1 MRERARGRLKEA
13 QSDGGTNYREVY
25 QSHISAIPLFA
36 PAPLCL
42 PFPHP
47 LFSCALRLRTNPLAG
62 ASSFCILIPPQ
73 RGADNLGRGFF
84 KLAPLTRYAARW
96 VSYRNNFR
104 APFPPNRRARPS
116 SFFPWY
122 IFFFPLLHSTVFTAK
137 LMKLAPPVKRFST
150 QFGQCCFKYNM
161 NITVIS
167 RKCMCNRLL
176 QIWQNSLLI
185 SSLVRRTLF

>member
-1 MRERARGRLKEA
+1 MTSSFLFRAATRRGKRGKVKMRERARGRLKEA

-25 QSHISAIPLFA
+25 QSEAF
-36 PAPLCL
+36 L
-42 PFPHP
+42 PS
-47 LFSCALRLRTNPLAG
+47 LFSHPCPLPPPYLRSNPLTG

-104 APFPPNRRARPS
+104 APFPPNRRARS

-122 IFFFPLLHSTVFTAK
+122 IFFFSLLHSTVFTAK
-137 LMKLAPPVKRFST
+137 LMELAPPVKRFST
-150 QFGQCCFKYNM
+150 HFN
-161 NITVIS
+161 
-167 RKCMCNRLL
+167 
-176 QIWQNSLLI
+176 
-185 SSLVRRTLF
+185 